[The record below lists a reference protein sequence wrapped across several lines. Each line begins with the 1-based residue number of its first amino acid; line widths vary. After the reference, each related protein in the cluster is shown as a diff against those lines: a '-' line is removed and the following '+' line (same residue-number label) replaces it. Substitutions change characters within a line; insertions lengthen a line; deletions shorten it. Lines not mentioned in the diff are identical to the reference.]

1 MKTVMLGSSV
11 GESEMVAE
19 LMGKKSVVLMKQE
32 EPTIKEVSCMRGSG
46 CEEAWEMAQNTAR
59 AALWKALSSTVK
71 VLR

>member
-11 GESEMVAE
+11 GESKMVAE

-32 EPTIKEVSCMRGSG
+32 EPTTKEVSCMRGSG
-46 CEEAWEMAQNTAR
+46 CEKTWEMAQNTAR